1 MLNFSIENLL
11 KQEIKILRKEIIR
24 GYLTGIL
31 AGIMV
36 SCLFGIAMFA
46 KNSLLTSKDFYF
58 MLLIITGAVFIT
70 SLTVRN
76 LLIDL
81 YRGVKHIYQYPVTEK
96 LSYQDNEPGV
106 GGEKMKYY
114 LISEKKKFQVSEK
127 EYNYAQV
134 NDFVFEDE
142 APKSGLSLKV
152 VVHKSSL

>member
-1 MLNFSIENLL
+1 MNYTVENLSTH
-11 KQEIKILRKEIIR
+11 EIRFLRKEIIR

-31 AGIMV
+31 TGIMV
-36 SCLFGIAMFA
+36 SCLFGMVMFV
-46 KNSLLTSKDFYF
+46 KNSSLTSKDFYF

-81 YRGVKHIYQYPVTEK
+81 YRGVKHIYQYPVNEK

-114 LISEKKKFQVSEK
+114 LTSEKKKFQVSEK